1 MAQPN
6 QMRPASPEQAPD
18 PSSSYER
25 SHPEH
30 EAGLG
35 RLDAPKYAPHPHPDS
50 MEQAVTH
57 RQDGTRQ
64 LNADG
69 DVNQRASRIPAPGG
83 GVPERSPVGG
93 GSDAGPL
100 PGQQPDHSMKEDE
113 PTDADLRP
121 LDAQS
126 PREQRY
132 SKRDGKGGTP

>member
-18 PSSSYER
+18 PASSYDR
-25 SHPEH
+25 SDPDR

-35 RLDAPKYAPHPHPDS
+35 RLDAPKSTPHEHPDS

-69 DVNQRASRIPAPGG
+69 DVNQRAARIPTADGSA
-83 GVPERSPVGG
+83 PERSPAGG
-93 GSDAGPL
+93 GTPQA
-100 PGQQPDHSMKEDE
+100 GQQPDHSMNDE
-113 PTDADLRP
+113 EPLGADQRP
-121 LDAQS
+121 QDIHD
-126 PREQRY
+126 PRDQRY
-132 SKRDGKGGTP
+132 PRRDGKGGTP

>member
-1 MAQPN
+1 MPQPN

-25 SHPEH
+25 SHPDQ

-35 RLDAPKYAPHPHPDS
+35 RMDAPKSTPHEHPDS

-69 DVNQRASRIPAPGG
+69 DVNQRASRIPTGAG
-83 GVPERSPVGG
+83 GVLERSPAGG
-93 GSDAGPL
+93 DTASGPL
-100 PGQQPDHSMKEDE
+100 PGQQPNHSMKDE
-113 PTDADLRP
+113 EPLGADQRP
-121 LDAQS
+121 LDIDD
-126 PREQRY
+126 PRDQRY
-132 SKRDGKGGTP
+132 PRREGKGGTP